1 MTTNDDG
8 VIKGCVAVT
17 GCCGTIGTALVQFL
31 QQECPDVSSII
42 AIDDDENA
50 LFYFG
55 ETVADEKTRLIF
67 ADIRQKGSVE
77 KALRGVG
84 HLFHLAALKHVG
96 LGEKNVEQYITSNVI
111 GVQNVIAA
119 ASRNDVQRVVFTS
132 SDKAVNPTNTMGAT
146 KLLGERLI
154 TEASGET
161 AKTRFISTRFG
172 NVIGSRGSVV
182 EIFRSQIRQ
191 QKPLTITDENM
202 SRFLMTRR
210 HAIDLLMFAWRYGLG
225 GEVIVPKMH
234 AVKITDLARAII
246 IRETEISDVTECGQ
260 HMKVI
265 GARVGEK
272 LYEELISLEEV
283 NRTIFL
289 ENFIVVAPVHREKGR
304 FKAGSYPTSEADTQ
318 NGDFEIGNVHS
329 GHANYLDVNQ
339 ILDLLDQSQLAD
351 T

>member
-77 KALRGVG
+77 KALRGVD

-96 LGEKNVEQYITSNVI
+96 LGEENVEQYITSNVI

-132 SDKAVNPTNTMGAT
+132 SDKAVNPTNVMGAT

-154 TEASGET
+154 TEAAT
-161 AKTRFISTRFG
+161 RYPNTRFVSTRFG

-182 EIFRSQIRQ
+182 EIFLKQLAAKKS
-191 QKPLTITDENM
+191 LTVTDPQ
-202 SRFLMTRR
+202 MTR
-210 HAIDLLMFAWRYGLG
+210 L
-225 GEVIVPKMH
+225 
-234 AVKITDLARAII
+234 
-246 IRETEISDVTECGQ
+246 
-260 HMKVI
+260 
-265 GARVGEK
+265 
-272 LYEELISLEEV
+272 
-283 NRTIFL
+283 
-289 ENFIVVAPVHREKGR
+289 
-304 FKAGSYPTSEADTQ
+304 
-318 NGDFEIGNVHS
+318 
-329 GHANYLDVNQ
+329 
-339 ILDLLDQSQLAD
+339 
-351 T
+351 